1 MKIERNIY
9 LENTDLEIA
18 LKGYLERFKEELENK
33 AVETISVIDSLGRV
47 TTEPYFAKYSSPN
60 FNASAMDGIAVKSE
74 VTYDA
79 REGKPLTLVKGRDY
93 KVVDTGDPIDG
104 DYNAVIMIE
113 DLNDLSE
120 DEVQII
126 TPASP
131 WQHIRPVGEDIVA
144 GEMIVSANHKIRPI
158 DLASLLNGGIMEI
171 RVYSRTKVGIIPTG
185 TEIVEPGTILKIGDI
200 IESNSRMF
208 EGLTLECG
216 AIPLRYEVV
225 KDDYEE
231 IKKTV
236 MDSVEKNDITIINAG
251 SSAGT
256 EDYTRSIVEELGEVC
271 YHGLSIKPGKPAI
284 LGKING
290 KPVIGIPGYPVSAYM
305 VFRSIAREI
314 IMEFMNLPREKPVI
328 VDAYL
333 SKRVVS
339 SYKYKEF
346 VRVKMGKLG
355 GKIIATPLNR
365 GAGVL
370 MSLVR
375 CDGILVIPKEKEGFE
390 ASELVQVEL
399 LRDFDKI
406 ENTVVSIGSHDLVM
420 DIINNHIH
428 MTDSVVDLSSA
439 HTGSMGGIMALR
451 KGECH
456 LAPIH
461 LLDEET
467 GVYNVPVLQKY
478 LSGTD
483 VNLVKGFGRI
493 QGFMVQKGNPKN
505 IESIKDLTRDNVSF
519 VNRQKGSGTRVLLDY
534 RLKQEGIDR
543 SEITGYDREM
553 TTHMSVAAAVSS
565 GTADVGLG
573 VYSAAKTM
581 NLDFISL
588 AEEEY
593 DFAILKEEMN
603 NSKMKIFLKVL
614 KSKDL
619 KEELRELGGYTFEN
633 TGKVVKI

>member
-1 MKIERNIY
+1 MNMERNIY
-9 LENTDLEIA
+9 LENTDLEVA
-18 LKGYLERFKEELENK
+18 LKGYLEKFKEELENK
-33 AVETISVIDSLGRV
+33 PVETISVVDSLGRV
-47 TTEPYFAKYSSPN
+47 TAKPYFAKYSSPN

-74 VTYDA
+74 ITYSA
-79 REGKPLTLVKGRDY
+79 REGNPLTLVKGRDY

-104 DYNAVIMIE
+104 QYNAVIMIE
-113 DLNDLSE
+113 DLNELS
-120 DEVQII
+120 DQEVQIMI
-126 TPASP
+126 PASP

-144 GEMIVSANHKIRPI
+144 GEMIVSANHKIRPV
-158 DLASLLNGGIMEI
+158 DLASLINGGVQEVK
-171 RVYSRTKVGIIPTG
+171 VYARTRVGIIPTG
-185 TEIVEPGTILKIGDI
+185 TEIVEPGTLLKIGDI

-216 AIPLRYEVV
+216 AIPSRYDVV
-225 KDDYEE
+225 RDDYEE

-251 SSAGT
+251 SSAGR
-256 EDYTRSIVEELGEVC
+256 EDYTRSIVEDLGEVC

-284 LGKING
+284 LGKIKG

-305 VFRSIAREI
+305 VFRNIAREI
-314 IMEFMNLPREKPVI
+314 IMEFMNLPREKPTI
-328 VDAYL
+328 IQAHL

-370 MSLVR
+370 MSLVK

-390 ASELVQVEL
+390 ASEIVQVEL
-399 LRDFDKI
+399 LKDYTKI
-406 ENTVVSIGSHDLVM
+406 ENTLVSIGSHDLVM

-428 MTDSVVDLSSA
+428 MKDSTIDLSSA

-461 LLDEET
+461 LLDEKT
-467 GVYNVPVLQKY
+467 GVYNVPAIQKY
-478 LSGTD
+478 LGAKD
-483 VNLVKGFGRI
+483 IMLVKGFGRI

-505 IESIKDLTRDNVSF
+505 IKSIKDLSRDDISF

-534 RLKQEGIDR
+534 RLKEEAIDR
-543 SEITGYDREM
+543 NDVAGYDREM
-553 TTHMSVAAAVSS
+553 TTHMAVAAAVSS
-565 GTADVGLG
+565 GTADTGLG
-573 VYSAAKTM
+573 VYSAAMTM
-581 NLDFISL
+581 NLDFIPL

-593 DFAILKEEMN
+593 DFAILKEEMDN
-603 NSKMKIFLKVL
+603 RKMRMFLKVM
-614 KSKDL
+614 KSKKVKD
-619 KEELRELGGYTFEN
+619 ELNDLGGYTFAN

>member
-9 LENTDLEIA
+9 LENTDLEVA
-18 LKGYLERFKEELENK
+18 LKGYLERFEEELENK

-47 TTEPYFAKYSSPN
+47 TAEPYFAKYSSPN

-79 REGKPLTLVKGRDY
+79 REGKPLTLIKGRDY

-120 DEVQII
+120 NEVQII

-158 DLASLLNGGIMEI
+158 DLASIINGGVIEVQ
-171 RVYSRTKVGIIPTG
+171 VYSRTKVGIIPTG
-185 TEIVEPGTILKIGDI
+185 TEIVEPGTILKTGDI

-216 AIPLRYEVV
+216 AIPSRYNVV

-256 EDYTRSIVEELGEVC
+256 EDYTRSIVEDLGEVY

-284 LGKING
+284 LGKIKG

-305 VFRSIAREI
+305 VFRSIAQEI

-328 VDAYL
+328 VEAYL

-339 SYKYKEF
+339 SYKYKEY

-399 LRDFDKI
+399 LRDFESI
-406 ENTVVSIGSHDLVM
+406 NNTVVSIGSHDLVM

-428 MTDSVVDLSSA
+428 STNSVMDLSSA

-467 GVYNVPVLQKY
+467 GVYNVPVLKKY
-478 LSGTD
+478 LSGVD
-483 VNLVKGFGRI
+483 VTLVKGFGRI
-493 QGFMVQKGNPKN
+493 QGFMVQKDNPKN
-505 IESIKDLTRDNVSF
+505 IKSLRDISRDNVSF

-534 RLKQEGIDR
+534 RLKQEGMDR

-581 NLDFISL
+581 NLDFIPL

-603 NSKMKIFLKVL
+603 NPKMKIFLKVL
-614 KSKDL
+614 ESKNLED
-619 KEELRELGGYTFEN
+619 ELRELGGYTFEN

>member
-1 MKIERNIY
+1 MKRERNIY
-9 LENTDLEIA
+9 LENTDLELA
-18 LKGYLERFKEELENK
+18 LEGYLGKFTEELENRTL
-33 AVETISVIDSLGRV
+33 ETISVIESLGRV
-47 TTEPYFAKYSSPN
+47 TVRPYFAKYSSPN

-74 VTYDA
+74 VTYEA
-79 REGKPLTLVKGRDY
+79 REGKPLTLVKGKDY
-93 KVVDTGDPIDG
+93 KVVDTGDPIEG
-104 DYNAVIMIE
+104 EYNAVIMIE
-113 DLNDLSE
+113 DLNELSE
-120 DEVQII
+120 NEVQIMI
-126 TPASP
+126 PASP
-131 WQHIRPVGEDIVA
+131 WQHVRPVGEDIVA
-144 GEMIVSANHKIRPI
+144 GEMIVSANHKIRPV
-158 DLASLLNGGIMEI
+158 DLASLLNGGVLKVE
-171 RVYSRTKVGIIPTG
+171 VYARTSVGIIPTG
-185 TEIVEPGTILKIGDI
+185 TEIVEPGSVLKLGDI

-208 EGLTLECG
+208 EGLSIECG
-216 AIPLRYEVV
+216 AIPSRYEVV
-225 KDDYEE
+225 RDDYGE

-256 EDYTRSIVEELGEVC
+256 EDYSKSIIEELGEVC

-284 LGKING
+284 LGKIKG

-314 IMEFMNLPREKPVI
+314 IMEFMNIPREKPLMTQ
-328 VDAYL
+328 AYL

-346 VRVKMGKLG
+346 VRVKLGKIG

-390 ASELVQVEL
+390 ASEAVQVEL
-399 LRDFDKI
+399 LRDFEKI

-428 MTDSVVDLSSA
+428 SMDSRMDLSSA

-461 LLDEET
+461 LLDEKT

-478 LSGTD
+478 LKEKEII
-483 VNLVKGFGRI
+483 LVKGFGRM

-505 IESIKDLTRDNVSF
+505 IDSLKDLAREDISF

-534 RLKQEGIDR
+534 RLNKKGMDKE
-543 SEITGYDREM
+543 EIKGYNREM

-565 GTADVGLG
+565 KTADVGLG
-573 VYSAAKTM
+573 VYSAARTM
-581 NLDFISL
+581 NLDFIPL

-593 DFAILKEEMN
+593 DFAIVKDEMEN
-603 NSKMKIFLKVL
+603 PKMKTFIKVI
-614 KSKDL
+614 KSKEL
-619 KEELRELGGYTFEN
+619 KEELRELGGYTFKN

>member
-1 MKIERNIY
+1 MNKERNIY
-9 LENTDLEIA
+9 LENTDLEVA
-18 LKGYLERFKEELENK
+18 LRGYLEKFEEELNNK
-33 AVETISVIDSLGRV
+33 PVETISVVESLGRV
-47 TTEPYFAKYSSPN
+47 TDKPYFAKYSSPN
-60 FNASAMDGIAVKSE
+60 FNASAMDGIAVRSE
-74 VTYDA
+74 ATYEA
-79 REGKPLTLVKGRDY
+79 REGKPLTLIKGRDY
-93 KVVDTGDPIDG
+93 KVVDTGDPIEG

-113 DLNDLSE
+113 DLNVLSE

-131 WQHIRPVGEDIVA
+131 WQHVRPVGEDIVA
-144 GEMIVSANHKIRPI
+144 GEMIVSANHKIRPV
-158 DLASLLNGGIMEI
+158 DLASLLNGGVTEI
-171 RVYSRTKVGIIPTG
+171 QVYSRTTVGIIPTG
-185 TEIVEPGTILKIGDI
+185 TEIVEPGTMLKTGDI

-216 AIPLRYEVV
+216 ARPSRYDVV
-225 KDDYEE
+225 KDVYEE

-284 LGKING
+284 LGKVKG

-305 VFRSIAREI
+305 VFRNIAREI
-314 IMEFMNLPREKPVI
+314 IMEFMSLSREKPAMVQ
-328 VDAYL
+328 AYL

-370 MSLVR
+370 MSLVK

-390 ASELVQVEL
+390 ASELVQIEL
-399 LRDFDKI
+399 LKDYSKI

-428 MTDSVVDLSSA
+428 SVNSNMDLSSA

-461 LLDEET
+461 LLDEKT

-478 LSGTD
+478 LRGKE
-483 VNLVKGFGRI
+483 VVLIKGYGRI
-493 QGFMVQKGNPKN
+493 QGFMVQKGNPRN
-505 IESIKDLTRDNVSF
+505 IESLKDLFREDVSF

-534 RLKQEGIDR
+534 RLKQEGMDKN
-543 SEITGYDREM
+543 EIRGYEREM

-581 NLDFISL
+581 NLDFIPL

-593 DFAILKEEMN
+593 DLAVLKEEMD
-603 NSKMKIFLKVL
+603 NSKMETFLKVV
-614 KSKDL
+614 KSREL
-619 KEELRELGGYTFEN
+619 KEELKELGGYTFKN

>member
-1 MKIERNIY
+1 MKKERNIY
-9 LENTDLEIA
+9 LENTDLEVA
-18 LKGYLERFKEELENK
+18 LKGYLERFEEELENK
-33 AVETISVIDSLGRV
+33 PVETISVVDSLGRV
-47 TTEPYFAKYSSPN
+47 TARPYFAKYSSPN

-74 VTYDA
+74 NTFGA

-104 DYNAVIMIE
+104 EYNAVIMIE
-113 DLNDLSE
+113 DLNELSE
-120 DEVQII
+120 EEVQIM

-131 WQHIRPVGEDIVA
+131 WQHVRPVGEDIVA
-144 GEMIVSANHKIRPI
+144 GEMIVSANHKIRPV
-158 DLASLLNGGIMEI
+158 DLASLINGGIDEI
-171 RVYSRTKVGIIPTG
+171 QVYARTKVGIIPTG
-185 TEIVEPGTILKIGDI
+185 TEIVEPGTILKRGDI

-216 AIPLRYEVV
+216 AIPSRYQVV
-225 KDDYEE
+225 RDDYEE

-256 EDYTRSIVEELGEVC
+256 EDYTKSIVEELGEVC

-284 LGKING
+284 LGKVKG

-305 VFRSIAREI
+305 VFRNIAREI
-314 IMEFMNLPREKPVI
+314 IMEFMSLHREKPAVI
-328 VDAYL
+328 QAYL
-333 SKRVVS
+333 SKRIVS

-346 VRVKMGKLG
+346 VRVKLGKLG

-390 ASELVQVEL
+390 ASELVQIEL
-399 LRDFDKI
+399 LKDYSKI

-420 DIINNHIH
+420 DIVNNHIH
-428 MTDSVVDLSSA
+428 MMDSMVDLSSA

-461 LLDEET
+461 LLDEKT
-467 GVYNVPVLQKY
+467 GIYNVPVLQKY
-478 LSGTD
+478 LRGTD
-483 VNLVKGFGRI
+483 VVLVKGFGRT
-493 QGFMVQKGNPKN
+493 QGFMVQKGNPRN
-505 IESIKDLTRDNVSF
+505 IKSLRDLSRDDVSF

-534 RLKQEGIDR
+534 RLKQEGMDR
-543 SEITGYDREM
+543 NDITGYEREM
-553 TTHMSVAAAVSS
+553 TTHMAVAAAVSS

-581 NLDFISL
+581 NLDFIPL

-593 DFAILKEEMN
+593 DFAMLKEEMN
-603 NSKMKIFLKVL
+603 NPKIKTFLKVI
-614 KSKDL
+614 KSRKL
-619 KEELRELGGYTFEN
+619 KEELKELGGYTFEN